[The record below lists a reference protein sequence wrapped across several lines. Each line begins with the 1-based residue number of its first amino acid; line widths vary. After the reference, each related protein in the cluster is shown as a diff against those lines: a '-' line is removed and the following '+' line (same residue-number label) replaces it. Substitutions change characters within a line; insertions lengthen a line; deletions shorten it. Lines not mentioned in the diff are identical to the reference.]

1 MFDNILRICTID
13 LPWNSRSQI
22 ICGLFL
28 RKGMMGDKTQATEA
42 QLPAL
47 ERGGE
52 DACGHASNIPFR
64 SQDDKNL
71 NLIFKIKFWCWS
83 VNKTFRP
90 AEESMKKNI
99 SLIQTSKCCSKFQ
112 RITLKLCLNLL
123 FCVKVFKS
131 CQCHLKF

>member
-1 MFDNILRICTID
+1 MHTCWAASNEPHD
-13 LPWNSRSQI
+13 LLHHWPCLETGN
-22 ICGLFL
+22 L
-28 RKGMMGDKTQATEA
+28 
-42 QLPAL
+42 QLWEKNYGRQNEGYRGQTL

-52 DACGHASNIPFR
+52 DACGHGSNIPFR

-99 SLIQTSKCCSKFQ
+99 SLIQTSKCCSKFK